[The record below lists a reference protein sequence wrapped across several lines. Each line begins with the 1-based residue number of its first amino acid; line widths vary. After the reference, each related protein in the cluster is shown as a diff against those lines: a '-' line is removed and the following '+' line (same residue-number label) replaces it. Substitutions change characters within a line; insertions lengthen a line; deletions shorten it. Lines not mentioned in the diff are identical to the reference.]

1 MRPVLHRAPARA
13 DLAALAKI
21 AKSEGW
27 KDTFCIVDVA
37 YIANVSAIKKYKG
50 GDAKESEHQEH
61 QGEWFQSFE
70 IDAHPNAKFLN
81 KFVLIIFRIL
91 AVFI

>member
-1 MRPVLHRAPARA
+1 MRPVLHRAPART